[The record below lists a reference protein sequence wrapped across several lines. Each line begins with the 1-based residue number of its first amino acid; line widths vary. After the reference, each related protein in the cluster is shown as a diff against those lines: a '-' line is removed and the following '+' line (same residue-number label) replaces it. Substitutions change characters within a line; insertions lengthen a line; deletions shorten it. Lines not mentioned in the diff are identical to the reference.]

1 MKSYSNFSDAD
12 LIILLKHDDEY
23 AYTEIFERY
32 NEILLRHAYRI
43 LTDKDEINDVVQ
55 DVFLTL
61 WQKRSTIE
69 FKISLLSYLSVSVRN
84 RIFDLLSHK
93 KIMLKYAVSFN
104 KFLVEGYNITDDEI
118 REREL
123 SKIIEKEIE
132 HLPAKMKEVF
142 LMNKK
147 DGLSYKEIAARL
159 NITDQTAKQQVYKAL
174 KILKPKLDSFMSAFP
189 FL

>member
-1 MKSYSNFSDAD
+1 MQLYNDFSDAE
-12 LIILLKHDDEY
+12 LIILLKHGDKY

-32 NEILLRHAYRI
+32 NELLIRHAYRI
-43 LTDKDEINDVVQ
+43 LADKEDVNDVVQ

-61 WQKRSTIE
+61 WQKRSDIE

-93 KIMLKYAVSFN
+93 KIVLKYAAHIN
-104 KFLVEGYNITDDEI
+104 KFLVEGYNITDNEV

-123 SKIIEKEIE
+123 GKIIEREIE
-132 HLPAKMKEVF
+132 HLPAKMRTVF

-147 DGLSYKEIAARL
+147 EGLSYKEIAIKL

-174 KILKPKLDSFMSAFP
+174 KILKPKLDNFMVSIP